1 MNNRWNTG
9 LQALTWIKRL
19 SVRMGS
25 VLALIASVSIL
36 SLLGACSEKP
46 VSFNAIDITGA
57 DYAKNLTWVGAKGEP
72 HQLSDFKGKV
82 SLVFFGYTQC
92 PDVCPTSMADMK
104 AIKASLGELGPLVQ
118 VIFVSVDPERDTPEV
133 LDAYVANFGADF
145 WGVSPKLDE
154 LKALAKDFHVF
165 YQKVDGPTPTSYT
178 MEHTAGFYIYDTK
191 SQLRLFARF
200 GTSQEAMAADL
211 KALLKKG

>member
-1 MNNRWNTG
+1 MKQLLNAGRDLKSPSSLRG
-9 LQALTWIKRL
+9 LGVLLTCMLCWVL
-19 SVRMGS
+19 GS
-25 VLALIASVSIL
+25 
-36 SLLGACSEKP
+36 SLVACSQKP
-46 VSFNAIDITGA
+46 LSFNAIDITGA
-57 DYAKNLTWVGAKGEP
+57 DYAKNLAWTDSKGEV
-72 HQLSDFKGKV
+72 HQLSDFKGQV

-118 VIFVSVDPERDTPEV
+118 VVFVSVDPERDTPAV
-133 LDAYVANFGADF
+133 LDAYVSNFGTEF

-165 YQKVDGPTPTSYT
+165 YQKVDGPTPTSYS

-200 GTSQEAMAADL
+200 GSSQEAMTADI
-211 KALLKKG
+211 KALLKKS